1 VKLCD
6 FGQPWI
12 PKDKRSG
19 LLMHTA
25 IMAKRFVV
33 RANEKLTAFTELESA
48 IRGSLFATLANLSR
62 KLVANVSFVIGD
74 LPQSLASP
82 NLLHLSA

>member
-1 VKLCD
+1 L
-6 FGQPWI
+6 I
-12 PKDKRSG
+12 PTGERSG
-19 LLMHTA
+19 LLTRIA
-25 IMAKRFVV
+25 ATAKRFVV

-74 LPQSLASP
+74 LPHSLASP